1 MVIRKCEFSRR
12 RQKSCDR
19 YGRWA
24 YAGFT
29 EVFQIKADFKATI
42 GANFNRLIEG
52 LAL

>member
-29 EVFQIKADFKATI
+29 EVFQIQPDFKATI
-42 GANFNRLIEG
+42 DADFNKLIEK